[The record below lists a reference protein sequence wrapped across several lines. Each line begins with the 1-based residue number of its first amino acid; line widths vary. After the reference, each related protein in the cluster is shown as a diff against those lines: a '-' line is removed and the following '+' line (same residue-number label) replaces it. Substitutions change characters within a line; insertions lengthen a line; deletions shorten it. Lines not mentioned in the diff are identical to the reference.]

1 MKEHKGLDDLEIYQ
15 LAMEIGE
22 IVWGIVVKWEWLMQ
36 KHPGS
41 QYAEA
46 ADSIAANISEG
57 YGRFH
62 YKDTRNFCFIARG
75 SLSETRTWTSKSF
88 NRKLITDEQYTD
100 LMEKIIHL
108 NKKLN
113 NYINWLEE
121 QIKNNKDKP

>member
-1 MKEHKGLDDLEIYQ
+1 
-15 LAMEIGE
+15 MEIGE
-22 IVWGIVVKWEWLMQ
+22 IVWAIVIQWEWFTK

-75 SLSETRTWTSKSF
+75 SLSETRTWTPKSF
-88 NRKLITDEQYTD
+88 HWKLITDEQHTD